1 MPSDMYL
8 CAGTTNGM
16 IGMFLGP
23 GSGYHGHRKRQDSRQ
38 AHHDDDLPNHLPH
51 VPHASKNIEVVCSST
66 KRHWLIRSVVQVMGR
81 LQVVGLSRLSA
92 THPRFYRQVV

>member
-51 VPHASKNIEVVCSST
+51 LPHASKNIEVVCSSD
-66 KRHWLIRSVVQVMGR
+66 KRQWAHQQRRASHGPTPSCGFVPAFGDAPQIL
-81 LQVVGLSRLSA
+81 
-92 THPRFYRQVV
+92 